1 MRREVI
7 NNYGLFFEKCSPQET
22 WLNIV
27 YLIYSIKLPF
37 YVDIQLSFLENINKT
52 EFFINLKD
60 VFRKCLEM
68 VIVFILFQMRLWP
81 INSF

>member
-1 MRREVI
+1 MDYSLKNV
-7 NNYGLFFEKCSPQET
+7 LLKKQET

-27 YLIYSIKLPF
+27 YLMYSIKLPF

-60 VFRKCLEM
+60 IFRKCLEM
-68 VIVFILFQMRLWP
+68 VIVFILFQMRL
-81 INSF
+81 

>member
-1 MRREVI
+1 MRLEVI
-7 NNYGLFFEKCSPQET
+7 NYGLFFEKCSPQEA

-27 YLIYSIKLPF
+27 YWMYSIKLPF

-60 VFRKCLEM
+60 IFRKCLEM
-68 VIVFILFQMRLWP
+68 GIVFILFQMRLWP